1 MEAQNFSLYLEKK
14 KYFKSEYILA
24 SAKIVEEKKVR
35 LSHKSR
41 FSGFCLTKLAKKK

>member
-24 SAKIVEEKKVR
+24 SAKIVEEKKSQIIPQIQIFW
-35 LSHKSR
+35 LL
-41 FSGFCLTKLAKKK
+41 FD